1 MLKAKSVVVLMLM
14 LISSVAAG
22 QALACPELNN
32 VDLASS
38 YDRDEYI
45 EVHSERLPKLSK
57 KEFLKYPAFSEFEY
71 EYCSDALVLKQLEAT
86 QTGNIY
92 TVVISIEDHC
102 DGGNSYGNILDES
115 GEKVLGSIGDSFISC
130 F

>member
-1 MLKAKSVVVLMLM
+1 MLKAKSVVVLLLM
-14 LISSVAAG
+14 IVSSVAAG
-22 QALACPELNN
+22 QVVACPELNN

-45 EVHSERLPKLSK
+45 EVHSESLPKLT
-57 KEFLKYPAFSEFEY
+57 KEEFSKYPAFKEFDY
-71 EYCSDALVLKQLEAT
+71 EYCADALVLKQLEAT

-92 TVVISIEDHC
+92 TIVISMEDHC

-115 GEKVLGSIGDSFISC
+115 GEVVLGSIGDSFISC

>member
-1 MLKAKSVVVLMLM
+1 MLKAKSVVVLITML
-14 LISSVAAG
+14 LSSVAAG
-22 QALACPELNN
+22 QALACPELNY
-32 VDLASS
+32 VDLASD

-45 EVHSERLPKLSK
+45 EVHSEKLPKLSK
-57 KEFLKYPAFSEFEY
+57 EEFLKYSAFQDFEY
-71 EYCSDALVLKQLEAT
+71 EYCADALVLKQLEAT

-92 TVVISIEDHC
+92 TVVMTMEDHC

-115 GEKVLGSIGDSFISC
+115 GEVILGSIGDSFISC